1 MIDQLLQQLP
11 TLVTGVVLVTSVFVT
26 SLWLGM
32 IVWTFRDIRART
44 RDVLVQLF
52 MPLMVTV
59 LNLPGFLLYLLIRP
73 RETLHEAYEHALEQE
88 ALLQAIEEPLT
99 CSACGEKIAEDFLF
113 CPYCHKQLKM
123 VCAACGR
130 VLQLDWTLC
139 PYCGTPVSADPV
151 EAEGASVS
159 VNAALED
166 EEEAR

>member
-11 TLVTGVVLVTSVFVT
+11 TIVTGVVLVISAFIT
-26 SLWLGM
+26 SLWVGM

-52 MPLMVTV
+52 MTLVVAV
-59 LNLPGFLLYLLIRP
+59 LTLPGFLLYLLIRP

-99 CSACGEKIAEDFLF
+99 CSACGEKVADDFLF

-130 VLQLDWTLC
+130 ILQLDWTLC
-139 PYCGTPVSADPV
+139 PYCGTPVPTAA
-151 EAEGASVS
+151 AEEPAPPAS
-159 VNAALED
+159 NAAVAAD
-166 EEEAR
+166 